1 MSTNKS
7 KNKKASSTESL
18 IQLSQ
23 TELENMVQGM
33 VANAI
38 KPLEEEIKALKTE
51 VPVDALRQ
59 SQQFICNQNDDLSKS
74 YKSALLSTKQQ
85 KQSIT
90 ELNKRTD
97 VLMKQS
103 CEDEIKIDE
112 LEQYDR
118 RQNLELQG
126 VPEMPNEDVTQITM
140 KLASSIGVDL
150 DKEEI
155 SIAHRLPQKK
165 RIGKTRSSNDKKHP
179 TIIVRFVSRTKR
191 NEIYARR
198 FKAKDVETFPVENME
213 NLYINENLTQRR
225 KRLFWLTKQK
235 AKELG
240 YSFIWTNNG
249 QIYVRETEE
258 SEKMHIKF
266 ENDLDKL

>member
-7 KNKKASSTESL
+7 KIKKASSTESL

-51 VPVDALRQ
+51 VDALRQ
-59 SQQFICNQNDDLSKS
+59 SQQFICNQNDDLNKS

-126 VPEMPNEDVTQITM
+126 VPEMPNEDVTQITI

-165 RIGKTRSSNDKKHP
+165 RIGKTRSNNDKKHP

-225 KRLFWLTKQK
+225 KRLFWITKQK

>member
-1 MSTNKS
+1 MRSNLFLLTYSMSTNKS

-51 VPVDALRQ
+51 VDALRQ
-59 SQQFICNQNDDLSKS
+59 SQQFICNQNDDQNKS

-103 CEDEIKIDE
+103 CEDEIKKMA
-112 LEQYDR
+112 L
-118 RQNLELQG
+118 G
-126 VPEMPNEDVTQITM
+126 GPKACFP
-140 KLASSIGVDL
+140 
-150 DKEEI
+150 
-155 SIAHRLPQKK
+155 
-165 RIGKTRSSNDKKHP
+165 GKFLK
-179 TIIVRFVSRTKR
+179 I
-191 NEIYARR
+191 
-198 FKAKDVETFPVENME
+198 
-213 NLYINENLTQRR
+213 
-225 KRLFWLTKQK
+225 
-235 AKELG
+235 
-240 YSFIWTNNG
+240 
-249 QIYVRETEE
+249 
-258 SEKMHIKF
+258 
-266 ENDLDKL
+266 